1 MICNRTG
8 RLLTESFNIG
18 DKSIECVKQYKYL
31 GLVIQNNGN
40 FNEAK
45 KQLLH
50 KGLKACFKLYK
61 DVKASCP
68 PIKTPL
74 HLFDY
79 CIKPIITYGCENWG
93 VINITPKRKSL
104 SLFDI
109 FKDWEFEKLN
119 LKFCKYILGVTK
131 KYTNIAV
138 LSELGIYPV
147 SLLIHISMYCH
158 RLENSPS
165 ELLSRAF
172 TELNSI
178 VDKTTSSCHNSW
190 YSNLLFYS
198 DNLGIDL
205 NICKN
210 LSRNKFKIL
219 LKKKHFA

>member
-1 MICNRTG
+1 MVVR
-8 RLLTESFNIG
+8 
-18 DKSIECVKQYKYL
+18 
-31 GLVIQNNGN
+31 
-40 FNEAK
+40 
-45 KQLLH
+45 
-50 KGLKACFKLYK
+50 
-61 DVKASCP
+61 
-68 PIKTPL
+68 
-74 HLFDY
+74 
-79 CIKPIITYGCENWG
+79 
-93 VINITPKRKSL
+93 INITPKRKSL

-138 LSELGIYPV
+138 LSELGIYPIR
-147 SLLIHISMYCH
+147 LLIHIYMYWH
-158 RLENSPS
+158 ILENSPS

-172 TELNSI
+172 TELKSI
-178 VDKTTSSCHNSW
+178 VDKTTSSCNNSW

-219 LKKKHFA
+219 LKKKLLLNFQDCWSEIRDTCLVDKGKLDTYFTFKTSYNYENYLDINNVEKRN